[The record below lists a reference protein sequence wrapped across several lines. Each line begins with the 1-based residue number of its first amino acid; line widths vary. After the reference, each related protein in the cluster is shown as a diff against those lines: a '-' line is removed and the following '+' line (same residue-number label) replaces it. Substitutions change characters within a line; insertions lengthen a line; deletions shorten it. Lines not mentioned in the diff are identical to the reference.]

1 MTTDLYNMSL
11 FGGGFDTGN
20 MGVSALTRSYIDSVQ
35 SRVAQ
40 TQMHIYDHGRGS
52 RHDAGVRYH
61 GARWSRCIHQN
72 DSIHNIQFALLVRG
86 SWNPAAQSIRNADA
100 IFDISGGD
108 SFTDLYG
115 MWRYGYVVLP
125 KQIALRYRKPL
136 FLLPQ
141 TYGPFRSRKA
151 HSIAQRIVR
160 SAAMA
165 WARDERSFMVLKE
178 LLGDAFDPR
187 KHRCG
192 VDLAFLLD
200 SREPPRQSQELLGWL
215 DADGPVAGLN
225 ISGLIYNQPER
236 AREQYGLALDYRE
249 AVHALAL
256 RVLETPE
263 ARLLLVPHVA
273 PARGDS
279 PEDDARA
286 CAAAREALPAGLRE
300 RVLVG
305 PVFDDPRC
313 AKWLIRRCDWFCGT
327 RMHSTIAS
335 LSTGVP
341 TATLA
346 YSGKAQGV
354 FETCGQ
360 GEYVADMRSLST
372 EEAVGLVAH
381 CWMKREMIGASL
393 RESIPGVLERAE
405 EQMDEIVAAATGREA
420 EAFAKARR
428 ERSVEA
434 PLA

>member
-1 MTTDLYNMSL
+1 MHLSMTLSKNLNNVVRIIHRS
-11 FGGGFDTGN
+11 
-20 MGVSALTRSYIDSVQ
+20 SAFLDVT
-35 SRVAQ
+35 
-40 TQMHIYDHGRGS
+40 
-52 RHDAGVRYH
+52 
-61 GARWSRCIHQN
+61 
-72 DSIHNIQFALLVRG
+72 
-86 SWNPAAQSIRNADA
+86 
-100 IFDISGGD
+100 GGD

-115 MWRYGYVVLP
+115 GRIFFAGVLR
-125 KQIALRYRKPL
+125 KALALRLSTPL
-136 FLLPQ
+136 ILLPQ

-151 HSIAQRIVR
+151 RAVARRIVR
-160 SAAMA
+160 AAAMA
-165 WARDERSFMVLKE
+165 WARDERSFQVLRE

-192 VDLAFLLD
+192 VDLAFLLETI
-200 SREPPRQSQELLGWL
+200 EPPRLSQELLEWL
-215 DADGPVAGLN
+215 DADGPLAGLN
-225 ISGLIYNQPER
+225 ISGLIYNQPQR

-249 AVHALAL
+249 AVHALAS
-256 RVLETPE
+256 RVLETPG

-273 PARGDS
+273 PTRGDS

-286 CAAAREALPAGLRE
+286 CAGAREALPAELRG

-360 GEYVADMRSLST
+360 GEHVADMRSRSM
-372 EEAVGLVAH
+372 EEAVERVAR
-381 CWMKREMIGASL
+381 CWLERDAVRASL
-393 RESIPGVLERAE
+393 RESIPGVLARAE

-420 EAFAKARR
+420 EEFARARR
-428 ERSVEA
+428 ARSVEEPA
-434 PLA
+434 A